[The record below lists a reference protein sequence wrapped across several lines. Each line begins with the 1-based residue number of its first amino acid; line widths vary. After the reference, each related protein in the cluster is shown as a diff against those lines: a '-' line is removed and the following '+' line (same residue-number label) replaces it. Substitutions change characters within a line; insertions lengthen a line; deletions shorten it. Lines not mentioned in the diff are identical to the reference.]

1 MFTEGLVAIRL
12 YRYIGITVLSAL
24 VMCAAGRAG
33 VSARPVAVFQRTSG
47 GHLMSSGVYRPVPRH
62 LAGKHR
68 IISFDWPRQTE
79 ALDISAGG
87 RRFVGVPRADLDLW
101 RVLLIRVS
109 FETDR
114 DDALSTLS
122 TGGDFDL
129 TPDGASIIDPTPHNK
144 SYFDAHMEGLRNYYR
159 FQSCE
164 RIDITWDI
172 LPEGEGDS
180 YRLSDPAD
188 YGPGEGG
195 MWTTERLVCFF
206 RDAVE
211 AADWALASEGYPV
224 RIGDYNALVIAHAGS
239 NLQSDIDFDTPNDIP
254 SFYARL
260 GGDDLFTV
268 DGGATVITNGSVV
281 PETAI
286 QDGFNGGIA
295 AVLAHE
301 LGHQIGLPDL
311 YNVYT
316 NQPSIGAWDNMDSG
330 GLLGAYVTDEENNIY
345 YVEGVIPGGLS
356 AWSRTFLGWTTVDTV
371 ETFDELI
378 GLSAVEKCPAHVVR
392 IDAAQDE
399 YFLVENRAAELDDIL
414 TGFVVDDAT
423 GVIIGTGNC
432 LNCNGGYPDDPKWE
446 LTNGYDILMPTESE
460 NPAYDGGPGIL
471 IWHVDERLIAE
482 RWEDNT
488 VNTLYPFGITLL
500 EAGGVVD
507 LGDPYSYFGLGW
519 FDDAYYEGN
528 NTTLSDSTIPAS
540 WSNWNA
546 PTGVRVEGVTGRD
559 TLMYFGA
566 GIRNVRANRS
576 IGPEAGLTAAGCGAV
591 QLHGSFRALVID
603 GEGSGWCA
611 GVEEPVFSL
620 DGEAMTPPALARE
633 FGAAGDAVI
642 VGEKRGTVHAFIDG
656 GWTEFEGWPI
666 ELDTSL
672 ATHPVVVR
680 RDGGASI
687 ALSDAAGR
695 LHCLDGGG
703 NEMSGFPIELISSGR
718 FLGNLVVTA
727 DTQGVATG
735 IFTLNGTLE
744 PEPHGWIALWDI
756 FTTGD
761 VELASGYP
769 YRFDLSPGD
778 VEGKVALVGG
788 DINPNE
794 PGFEVYVVFMA
805 TGKILVC
812 GTGGVLARRSSEDA
826 VSSIPAVHDING
838 DGYLE
843 LIYTDG
849 WSVYAMTPSGA
860 NLTGWPQTLRDIYH
874 VWWDVRVT
882 SPITTIGTPAGA
894 LVVAGT
900 GAGLLYVFD
909 HNGELVHGYPR
920 KMGSSFDQA
929 IDLVYEQGEGLLV
942 YLDCC
947 RDAARYPAELR
958 QLKRG
963 AMKWQVAPYADS
975 FDGFSWG
982 RAWGEDGRTACA
994 RPSAVGVGPSE
1005 EWLNLS
1011 NSIIVYPN
1019 PSNGDRVGFHFIAPS
1034 DGRARIEIMTLAGE
1048 LVTEQ
1053 VKSLSGGEDE
1063 FVVSM
1068 NGNASGVYI
1077 CRLVITAGGRSV
1089 EAYRKFAI
1097 VN

>member
-1 MFTEGLVAIRL
+1 M
-12 YRYIGITVLSAL
+12 
-24 VMCAAGRAG
+24 
-33 VSARPVAVFQRTSG
+33 SG
-47 GHLMSSGVYRPVPRH
+47 GESRPAPRH

-68 IISFDWPRQTE
+68 IISFDWPQRKQE
-79 ALDISAGG
+79 LDISATG
-87 RRFVGVPRADLDLW
+87 RRFVGIPRADLDTW

-114 DDALSTLS
+114 EDALSTLS

-129 TPDGASIIDPTPHNK
+129 TPDGASIIDPTPHDR
-144 SYFDAHMEGLRNYYR
+144 SYFNAHMEGLQNYYR
-159 FQSCE
+159 FQSCN

-172 LPEGEGDS
+172 LPEGENDS

-195 MWTTERLVCFF
+195 MWTTERLVRFF

-211 AADWALASEGYPV
+211 AADEALASEGYPI
-224 RIGDYNALVIAHAGS
+224 RIGDYDALVIAHAGS

-260 GGDDLFTV
+260 GDDDRFTV
-268 DGGATVITNGSVV
+268 DGGMSVITNGSVV

-301 LGHQIGLPDL
+301 FGHQIGLPDL
-311 YNVYT
+311 YNIYT
-316 NQPSIGAWDNMDSG
+316 NQPSIGVWDNMDSG
-330 GLLGAYVTDEENNIY
+330 GLLGVYVTDEENNIY

-356 AWSRTFLGWTTVDTV
+356 AWSRTFLGWTTVDIV
-371 ETFDELI
+371 ETFDGLI
-378 GLSAVEKCPAHVVR
+378 GLPAVEKCPARVVR
-392 IDAAQDE
+392 VDAAQDE
-399 YFLVENRAAELDDIL
+399 YFLIENRAAELDGIL
-414 TGFVVDDAT
+414 TGFIADDAT

-432 LNCNGGYPDDPKWE
+432 LNCNGGYPDEPEWE

-460 NPAYDGGPGIL
+460 LLSYDGGPGIL

-482 RWEDNT
+482 RWEENV

-528 NTTLSDSTIPAS
+528 NTTLSDSTLPAS
-540 WSNWNA
+540 WSNWNV
-546 PTGVRVEGVTGRD
+546 PTGVRVEGVTVRD

-566 GIRNVRANRS
+566 GIRNIRTNRS
-576 IGPEAGLTAAGCGAV
+576 IGPDTGLAAAGCGAL
-591 QLHGSFRALVID
+591 QLPGSFRALVID
-603 GEGSGWCA
+603 EEGSGWCTDGGA
-611 GVEEPVFSL
+611 PVFSL
-620 DGEAMTPPALARE
+620 TGGAMTPPALARE

-642 VGEKRGTVHAFIDG
+642 VGEKQGTVHAFVDG

-666 ELDTSL
+666 ELGTSL
-672 ATHPVVVR
+672 ATYPVVVQR
-680 RDGGASI
+680 SDGPSVAVT
-687 ALSDAAGR
+687 DAAGR
-695 LHCLDGGG
+695 LHCFDGGG

-718 FLGNLVVTA
+718 FLGNTVVTA
-727 DTQGVATG
+727 EAQGIATG
-735 IFTLNGTLE
+735 IFTLNGSSE
-744 PEPHGWIALWDI
+744 SDPHGWIALWDI
-756 FTTGD
+756 SASGG

-769 YRFDLSPGD
+769 RRFDLSRGD
-778 VEGKVALVGG
+778 VEGEVALVGG

-794 PGFEVYVVFMA
+794 PGFEVYIVFMS

-812 GTGGVLARRSSEDA
+812 GAGGVLARRNSEDA
-826 VSSIPAVHDING
+826 VRSIPAVHDINH

-843 LIYTDG
+843 LVYTDG
-849 WSVYAMTPSGA
+849 WSVYAITPSGA
-860 NLTGWPQTLRDIYH
+860 NLTGWPQTLSDIYH
-874 VWWDVRVT
+874 VRWHAPVT
-882 SPITTIGTPAGA
+882 TPMTTIGTPEGA
-894 LVVAGT
+894 LILAGT
-900 GAGLLYVFD
+900 EPGLLYVFD
-909 HNGELVHGYPR
+909 HGGELVRGYPR

-929 IDLVYEQGEGLLV
+929 VDLVYEKGEALLA

-958 QLKRG
+958 KRNRG
-963 AMKWQVAPYADS
+963 VMKWRVAPYAEV

-982 RAWGEDGRTACA
+982 QVWGDAGRTACA
-994 RPSAVGVGPSE
+994 RPSGTGVEPSE
-1005 EWLNLS
+1005 EWLNFS
-1011 NSIIVYPN
+1011 NSLVVYPN
-1019 PSNGDRVGFHFIAPS
+1019 PSNGDRVGFHFIAPG
-1034 DGRARIEIMTLAGE
+1034 DGRARIEIMTLTGE
-1048 LVTEQ
+1048 LVSEQ
-1053 VKSLSGGEDE
+1053 VKNLSGGEDE

-1077 CRLVITAGGRSV
+1077 CRLVITVGGRSV

-1097 VN
+1097 VD